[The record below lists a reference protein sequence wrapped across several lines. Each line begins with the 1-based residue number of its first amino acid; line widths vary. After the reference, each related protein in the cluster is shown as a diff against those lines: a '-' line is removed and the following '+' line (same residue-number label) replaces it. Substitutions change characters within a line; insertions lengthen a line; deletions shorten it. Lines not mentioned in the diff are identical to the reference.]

1 MRLDNILHLGIKE
14 LRSLAGDPMLLLLII
29 YSFTAS
35 VYTVS
40 KSTPETLSNAAIAIV
55 DEDQSAL
62 SARIAGAFIPP
73 YFLPPAMIT
82 QQQMDARLDAGIDTF
97 ALDIPPDFQRD
108 VLAGRRPTIQLN
120 IDATRVSQ
128 ALSGGGYVQTIAE
141 GEIRA
146 FVTRNRQ
153 DAKPPADLTVRVRFN
168 PELAR
173 FWFGAVNAVINQ
185 VTLLSILLC
194 GAALI
199 REREQGNIEHL
210 LAMPVTP
217 FEIMSG
223 KVWSMG
229 LVVLAACGLSLV
241 FVVEGLL
248 KVPIQG
254 SIPLFLAGAAITLF
268 ATTSMGIF
276 MGTVAGNLPQFGLL
290 LILTIMPLQMLSGG
304 ATPYESM
311 PQVVQYLMLAAPTTH
326 FVRLAQ
332 GILYRDAG
340 LDIVWPQFLAVT
352 AIGAAFFTIAVVRFR
367 KTIGTMGN

>member
-14 LRSLAGDPMLLLLII
+14 LRSLAGDPMLLFLIV

-40 KSTPETLSNAAIAIV
+40 KATPETLSNAAISIV
-55 DEDQSAL
+55 DEDQSPL
-62 SARIAGAFIPP
+62 SSRIVGAFNPP
-73 YFLPPAMIT
+73 YFLPPVMIT
-82 QQQMDARLDAGIDTF
+82 REEMDARLDAGIDTF

-108 VLAGRRPTIQLN
+108 VLAGRRPTVQLN

-128 ALSGGGYVQTIAE
+128 ALSGGGYVETIAQ
-141 GEIRA
+141 GEVNA
-146 FVTRNRQ
+146 FVARNRN
-153 DAKPPADLTVRVRFN
+153 DSKPPVDLAVRVRFN

-173 FWFGAVNAVINQ
+173 LWFGAVNAVINQ

-241 FVVEGLL
+241 FVVQGLL
-248 KVPIQG
+248 SVPIQG

-311 PQVVQYLMLAAPTTH
+311 PELVQYVMLAAPTTH

-352 AIGAAFFTIAVVRFR
+352 VIGATFFGIAVTRFR

>member
-1 MRLDNILHLGIKE
+1 MRLGNIWNLGIKE
-14 LRSLAGDPMLLLLII
+14 LRSLVGDPMLLGLII

-35 VYTVS
+35 VYTQS
-40 KSTPETLSNAAIAIV
+40 KAAPETLSNAAISIV

-62 SARIAGAFIPP
+62 SSRIVSAFNPP
-73 YFLPPAMIT
+73 YFLPPVLIT
-82 QQQMDARLDAGIDTF
+82 REEMDARLDAGIDTF

-108 VLAGRRPTIQLN
+108 VLAGRKPTIQLN

-128 ALSGGGYVQTIAE
+128 ALSGGGYVETIAQ
-141 GEIRA
+141 GEVNA
-146 FVTRNRQ
+146 FVARNRH
-153 DAKPPADLTVRVRFN
+153 DSKPPVNLAVRVRFN
-168 PELAR
+168 EELAR
-173 FWFGAVNAVINQ
+173 MWFGAVSAVINQ

-229 LVVLAACGLSLV
+229 LVVLLACGLSLV

-248 KVPIQG
+248 AVPIRG
-254 SIPLFLAGAAITLF
+254 SIPLFLVGAAITLF
-268 ATTSMGIF
+268 ATTSMGIY

-311 PQVVQYLMLAAPTTH
+311 PQVVQYVMLAAPTTH
-326 FVRLAQ
+326 FVKLAQ

-340 LDIVWPQFLAVT
+340 LDIVWPQFLAVA

>member
-1 MRLDNILHLGIKE
+1 MRFDNILHLGIKE
-14 LRSLAGDPMLLLLII
+14 LRSLVGDPMLLALIV

-40 KSTPETLSNAAIAIV
+40 KATPETLSNAAISIV

-62 SARIAGAFIPP
+62 SWRIVNAFNPP
-73 YFLPPAMIT
+73 YFLPPVMIT
-82 QQQMDARLDAGIDTF
+82 REEMDARLDAGIDTF

-108 VLAGRRPTIQLN
+108 VLAGRRPSIQLN

-128 ALSGGGYVQTIAE
+128 ALSGGGYVETITQ
-141 GEIRA
+141 GEVNA
-146 FVTRNRQ
+146 FVARNRN
-153 DAKPPADLTVRVRFN
+153 DSKPPVDLAIRVRFN

-173 FWFGAVNAVINQ
+173 LWFGAVNAVINQ

-217 FEIMSG
+217 FEIMTG

-241 FVVEGLL
+241 FVVQGLL
-248 KVPIQG
+248 SVPIQG

-276 MGTVAGNLPQFGLL
+276 MGTIAGNLPQFGLL

-311 PQVVQYLMLAAPTTH
+311 PQLVQYVMLAAPTTH
-326 FVRLAQ
+326 FVKLAQ

-340 LDIVWPQFLAVT
+340 LDIVWPQFLVLA
-352 AIGAAFFTIAVVRFR
+352 AIGATFFGIAVTRFR
-367 KTIGTMGN
+367 RTIGTMGT

>member
-1 MRLDNILHLGIKE
+1 MHLNNIWNLGIKE
-14 LRSLAGDPMLLLLII
+14 LRSLVRDPMLLALII

-40 KSTPETLSNAAIAIV
+40 KAAPETLSNAAISIV
-55 DEDQSAL
+55 DEDQSPL
-62 SARIAGAFIPP
+62 SSRIVSAFNPP
-73 YFLPPAMIT
+73 YFLPPVMIT
-82 QQQMDARLDAGIDTF
+82 REQMDARLDAGIDTF

-108 VLAGRRPTIQLN
+108 VLAGRKPSIQLN

-128 ALSGGGYVQTIAE
+128 ALSGGGYVEIIAQ
-141 GEIRA
+141 GEVNA
-146 FVTRNRQ
+146 FVARNRQ
-153 DAKPPADLTVRVRFN
+153 DSKPPVDLDIRVRFN
-168 PELAR
+168 EELAR
-173 FWFGAVNAVINQ
+173 MWFGAVSAVINQ

-217 FEIMSG
+217 IEIMSG

-229 LVVLAACGLSLV
+229 LVVLVACGFSLV
-241 FVVEGLL
+241 FVVQGLL
-248 KVPIQG
+248 AVPIRG
-254 SIPLFLAGAAITLF
+254 SIPLFLLGAAITLF
-268 ATTSMGIF
+268 ATTSMGIY

-311 PQVVQYLMLAAPTTH
+311 PQVVQYVMLLAPTTH
-326 FVRLAQ
+326 FVKLAQ
-332 GILYRDAG
+332 GIRFRDAG
-340 LDIVWPQFLAVT
+340 FDIAWPQFPAV
-352 AIGAAFFTIAVVRFR
+352 ALIGATFFTPAAVRFR

>member
-1 MRLDNILHLGIKE
+1 MRPDNILHLGIKE
-14 LRSLAGDPMLLLLII
+14 LRSLLGDPMLLFLIV

-35 VYTVS
+35 VYTVA
-40 KSTPETLSNAAIAIV
+40 KAAPETLSNAAIAIV

-62 SARIAGAFIPP
+62 SARIVDAFNPP
-73 YFLPPAMIT
+73 YFRTPARIT
-82 QQQMDARLDAGIDTF
+82 REEMDARLDAGIDTF

-108 VLAGRRPTIQLN
+108 VLAGRRPTVQLN

-128 ALSGGGYVQTIAE
+128 ALSGGGYVETIAQ
-141 GEIRA
+141 GEVNA
-146 FVTRNRQ
+146 FVARNRN
-153 DAKPPADLTVRVRFN
+153 DSKVPVDLAVRVRFN

-173 FWFGAVNAVINQ
+173 FWFGAINAVINQ

-229 LVVLAACGLSLV
+229 LVVLAACGFSLV
-241 FVVEGLL
+241 FVVRELL
-248 KVPIQG
+248 SVPIQG

-276 MGTVAGNLPQFGLL
+276 MGTIAGNLPQFGLL
-290 LILTIMPLQMLSGG
+290 LILTILPLQMLSGG

-311 PQVVQYLMLAAPTTH
+311 PQLVQYLMLAAPTTH
-326 FVRLAQ
+326 FVKLAQ
-332 GILYRDAG
+332 GILFRGAG
-340 LDIVWPQFLAVT
+340 LDIVWPQFLALA
-352 AIGAAFFTIAVVRFR
+352 AIGATFFGIAVTRFR
-367 KTIGTMGN
+367 RTIGTMGT

>member
-14 LRSLAGDPMLLLLII
+14 LRSLAGDPMLLFLII

-40 KSTPETLSNAAIAIV
+40 KATPETLSNAAISIV
-55 DEDQSAL
+55 DEDQSPL
-62 SARIAGAFIPP
+62 SSRIVGAFNPP
-73 YFLPPAMIT
+73 YFLPPVMIT
-82 QQQMDARLDAGIDTF
+82 REQMDARLDAGIDTF

-108 VLAGRRPTIQLN
+108 VLAGRRPTVQLN

-141 GEIRA
+141 GEVNA
-146 FVTRNRQ
+146 FVARNRN
-153 DAKPPADLTVRVRFN
+153 DSKPPVDLAVRVRFN

-173 FWFGAVNAVINQ
+173 LWFGAVNAVINQ

-248 KVPIQG
+248 SVPIQG

-311 PQVVQYLMLAAPTTH
+311 PQVVQYVMLAAPTTH
-326 FVRLAQ
+326 FVKLAQ

-340 LDIVWPQFLAVT
+340 LDIVWPQFLAV
-352 AIGAAFFTIAVVRFR
+352 AVIGATFFGIAVTRFR
-367 KTIGTMGN
+367 KTIGTMGT

>member
-1 MRLDNILHLGIKE
+1 MHFDNILRLGIKE
-14 LRSLAGDPMLLLLII
+14 LRSLLGDPMLMALII

-40 KSTPETLSNAAIAIV
+40 KATPETLSNAAISIV
-55 DEDQSAL
+55 DEDQSPL
-62 SARIAGAFIPP
+62 SSRIVGAFNPP
-73 YFLPPAMIT
+73 YFLPPVMIT
-82 QQQMDARLDAGIDTF
+82 REQMDARLDAGIDTF
-97 ALDIPPDFQRD
+97 ALDIPPDFERD
-108 VLAGRRPTIQLN
+108 VLAGRHPTVQLN

-128 ALSGGGYVQTIAE
+128 ALSGGGYVETIVQ
-141 GEIRA
+141 GEINA
-146 FVTRNRQ
+146 FAARHRK
-153 DAKPPADLTVRVRFN
+153 DSKPPVDLAVRVRFN

-173 FWFGAVNAVINQ
+173 LWFGAVNAVINQ

-217 FEIMSG
+217 FEIMTG

-229 LVVLAACGLSLV
+229 LVVLVACGLSLV
-241 FVVEGLL
+241 FVVQGLL
-248 KVPIQG
+248 SVPIQG
-254 SIPLFLAGAAITLF
+254 SIPLFLVGAAITLF

-276 MGTVAGNLPQFGLL
+276 MGTIAGNLPQFGLL

-311 PQVVQYLMLAAPTTH
+311 PQVVQYVMLAAPTTH
-326 FVRLAQ
+326 FVKLAQ

-340 LDIVWPQFLAVT
+340 LDIVWPQFLAV
-352 AIGAAFFTIAVVRFR
+352 AVIGVAFFGIAVTRFR
-367 KTIGTMGN
+367 RTIGTMGN

>member
-1 MRLDNILHLGIKE
+1 MKLDNIRHLGIKE
-14 LRSLAGDPMLLLLII
+14 LRSLAGDPMLVLLII

-35 VYTVS
+35 IYTVS
-40 KSTPETLSNAAIAIV
+40 KATPETLSNAAIAVV
-55 DEDQSAL
+55 DEDQSVL
-62 SARIAGAFIPP
+62 STRITGAFFPP
-73 YFLPPAMIT
+73 YFKPPAMIT
-82 QQQMDARLDAGIDTF
+82 REQMDARLDAGIDTF

-120 IDATRVSQ
+120 VDATRVSQ
-128 ALSGGGYVQTIAE
+128 ALSGGGYVQTIAG
-141 GEIRA
+141 GEVNS
-146 FVTRNRQ
+146 FVARNRQ
-153 DAKPPADLTVRVRFN
+153 DSKPPVDLAVRVRFN

-173 FWFGAVNAVINQ
+173 FWFGAINAVINQ

-217 FEIMSG
+217 FEIMTG

-229 LVVLAACGLSLV
+229 LVVLVACGASLV
-241 FVVEGLL
+241 FVVQGLL
-248 KVPIQG
+248 SVPIQG
-254 SIPLFLAGAAITLF
+254 SIPLFLAGAALSLF

-276 MGTVAGNLPQFGLL
+276 MGTISGNLPQFGLL
-290 LILTIMPLQMLSGG
+290 LILTILPLQMLSGG

-311 PQVVQYLMLAAPTTH
+311 PLLVQYLMQAAPTAH
-326 FVRLAQ
+326 FVKLAQ

-340 LDIVWPQFLAVT
+340 LSIVWPQFLALA
-352 AIGAAFFTIAVVRFR
+352 AIGATFFGIAVTRFR

>member
-14 LRSLAGDPMLLLLII
+14 LRSLVGDPMLLFLIV

-40 KSTPETLSNAAIAIV
+40 KSTPETLSNAAISIV
-55 DEDQSAL
+55 DEDQSPL
-62 SARIAGAFIPP
+62 SSRIVGAFNPP
-73 YFLPPAMIT
+73 YFLAPVMIT
-82 QQQMDARLDAGIDTF
+82 REQMDARLDAGIDTF
-97 ALDIPPDFQRD
+97 ALDISPDFQRD
-108 VLAGRRPTIQLN
+108 VLAGRRPTVQLN

-128 ALSGGGYVQTIAE
+128 ALSGGGYVETIAQ
-141 GEIRA
+141 GEVNA
-146 FVTRNRQ
+146 FVARNRK
-153 DAKPPADLTVRVRFN
+153 DSKAPVDLAVRVRFN

-173 FWFGAVNAVINQ
+173 LWFGAVNAVINQ

-248 KVPIQG
+248 SVPIQG

-311 PQVVQYLMLAAPTTH
+311 PQLVQYVMLAAPTTH
-326 FVRLAQ
+326 FVKLAQ

-340 LDIVWPQFLAVT
+340 LDIVWPQFLAVA
-352 AIGAAFFTIAVVRFR
+352 AIGAAFFGIAVARFR

>member
-1 MRLDNILHLGIKE
+1 MRFDNILHLGIKE
-14 LRSLAGDPMLLLLII
+14 LRSLLRDPMLLALIV

-40 KSTPETLSNAAIAIV
+40 KATPETLSNAAISIV
-55 DEDQSAL
+55 DEDQSPL
-62 SARIAGAFIPP
+62 SLRIVSAFNPP
-73 YFLPPAMIT
+73 YFLPPVMIT
-82 QQQMDARLDAGIDTF
+82 REQMDARLDAGVDTF
-97 ALDIPPDFQRD
+97 ALDIPPEFQRD
-108 VLAGRRPTIQLN
+108 VLAGRRPSIQLN

-128 ALSGGGYVQTIAE
+128 ALSGGGYVQTITQ
-141 GEIRA
+141 GEINA
-146 FVTRNRQ
+146 FVARNRN
-153 DAKPPADLTVRVRFN
+153 DSTPPVDLAVRVRFN

-173 FWFGAVNAVINQ
+173 LWFGAVNAVINQ

-229 LVVLAACGLSLV
+229 LVVLVACALSLV
-241 FVVEGLL
+241 FVVEGMLS
-248 KVPIQG
+248 VPIQG
-254 SIPLFLAGAAITLF
+254 SIPLFLVGVAITLF

-311 PQVVQYLMLAAPTTH
+311 PEVVQYAMLAAPTTH
-326 FVRLAQ
+326 FVKLAQ

-340 LDIVWPQFLAVT
+340 LDIVWPQFLAVA
-352 AIGAAFFTIAVVRFR
+352 AIGIAFFGIAVTRFR
-367 KTIGTMGN
+367 KTIGTMGT

>member
-14 LRSLAGDPMLLLLII
+14 LRSLLGDPMLLFLII

-35 VYTVS
+35 VWTVA
-40 KSTPETLSNAAIAIV
+40 KAAPETLSNAAIAIV
-55 DEDQSAL
+55 DEDQSVL
-62 SARIAGAFIPP
+62 SARIAGAFNPP
-73 YFLPPAMIT
+73 YFRTPAMIT
-82 QQQMDARLDAGIDTF
+82 REQMDARLDAGIDTF

-108 VLAGRRPTIQLN
+108 VLAGRRPTVQLN
-120 IDATRVSQ
+120 IDATRISQ
-128 ALSGGGYVQTIAE
+128 ALTGGGYVETIAQ
-141 GEIRA
+141 GEVNA
-146 FVTRNRQ
+146 FVARHRN
-153 DAKPPADLTVRVRFN
+153 DSKAPVDLAVRVRFN

-173 FWFGAVNAVINQ
+173 FWFGAINAVINQ

-229 LVVLAACGLSLV
+229 LVVLAACAFSLV
-241 FVVEGLL
+241 FVVKELL
-248 KVPIQG
+248 SVPIQG

-276 MGTVAGNLPQFGLL
+276 MGTIAGNLPQFGLL
-290 LILTIMPLQMLSGG
+290 LILTILPLQMLSGG

-311 PQVVQYLMLAAPTTH
+311 PQLVQYLMLAAPTTH
-326 FVRLAQ
+326 FVKLAQ
-332 GILYRDAG
+332 GILFRGAG
-340 LDIVWPQFLAVT
+340 LDIVWPQFLALA
-352 AIGAAFFTIAVVRFR
+352 AIGATFFGIAVTRFR
-367 KTIGTMGN
+367 RTIGTMGT

>member
-14 LRSLAGDPMLLLLII
+14 LRSLVGDPMLLFLII

-35 VYTVS
+35 VWTVA
-40 KSTPETLSNAAIAIV
+40 KAAPETLSNAAIAIV

-62 SARIAGAFIPP
+62 SARIADAFNPP
-73 YFLPPAMIT
+73 YFRTPAMIT
-82 QQQMDARLDAGIDTF
+82 REQMDARLDAGIDTF

-108 VLAGRRPTIQLN
+108 VLAGRRPTVQLN

-128 ALSGGGYVQTIAE
+128 ALSGGGYVETIAA
-141 GEIRA
+141 GEVNA
-146 FVTRNRQ
+146 FVARNRN
-153 DAKPPADLTVRVRFN
+153 DSKPPVDLAVRVRFN

-173 FWFGAVNAVINQ
+173 FWFGAINAVINQ

-229 LVVLAACGLSLV
+229 LVVLAACAFSLV
-241 FVVEGLL
+241 FVVQQLL
-248 KVPIQG
+248 SVPIQG
-254 SIPLFLAGAAITLF
+254 SISLFLAGAAITLF

-276 MGTVAGNLPQFGLL
+276 MGTIAGNLPQFGLL
-290 LILTIMPLQMLSGG
+290 LILTILPLQMLSGG

-311 PQVVQYLMLAAPTTH
+311 PQLVQYLMLAAPTTH
-326 FVRLAQ
+326 FVKLAQ
-332 GILYRDAG
+332 GILFRGAG
-340 LDIVWPQFLAVT
+340 FDIVWPQFLVLA
-352 AIGAAFFTIAVVRFR
+352 AIGATFFGIAVTRFR

>member
-14 LRSLAGDPMLLLLII
+14 FRSLLGDPMLLFLII

-35 VYTVS
+35 VWTVA
-40 KSTPETLSNAAIAIV
+40 KSAPETLSNAAIAIV

-62 SARIAGAFIPP
+62 SLRIIEAFKPP
-73 YFLPPAMIT
+73 YFLPPALIT
-82 QQQMDARLDAGIDTF
+82 REQMDARLDAGIDTF

-108 VLAGRRPTIQLN
+108 VLAGRRPTVQLN

-141 GEIRA
+141 GEINA
-146 FVTRNRQ
+146 FVARNRS
-153 DAKPPADLTVRVRFN
+153 DAKLPVDLAVRVRFN

-173 FWFGAVNAVINQ
+173 YWFGAINAVINQ

-229 LVVLAACGLSLV
+229 LVVLAACGFSLV
-241 FVVEGLL
+241 FVVQEWLS
-248 KVPIQG
+248 VPIQG

-276 MGTVAGNLPQFGLL
+276 MGTIAGNLPQFGLL
-290 LILTIMPLQMLSGG
+290 LILTILPLQMLSGG

-326 FVRLAQ
+326 FVKLAQ
-332 GILYRDAG
+332 GVLFRGAG
-340 LDIVWPQFLAVT
+340 LDIVWPQFLALA
-352 AIGAAFFTIAVVRFR
+352 AIGAIFFGIAVTRFR
-367 KTIGTMGN
+367 RTIGTMGT

>member
-1 MRLDNILHLGIKE
+1 MKLDNILHLGIKE
-14 LRSLAGDPMLLLLII
+14 LRSLAGDPMLVLLII

-35 VYTVS
+35 VYTVA
-40 KSTPETLSNAAIAIV
+40 KSAPETLSNAAIAVV
-55 DEDQSAL
+55 DEDQSTL
-62 SARIAGAFIPP
+62 STRIIGAFFPP
-73 YFLPPAMIT
+73 YFKVPAMIT
-82 QQQMDARLDAGIDTF
+82 REQMDARLDAGIDTF

-108 VLAGRRPTIQLN
+108 VLAGRQPTIQLN

-141 GEIRA
+141 GEVNS
-146 FVTRNRQ
+146 FVERNRN
-153 DAKPPADLTVRVRFN
+153 DLKPPVDLTVRVRFN

-173 FWFGAVNAVINQ
+173 FWFGAINAVINQ

-217 FEIMSG
+217 FEIMTA

-229 LVVLAACGLSLV
+229 LVVLVACGASLV
-241 FVVEGLL
+241 FVVQGMLS
-248 KVPIQG
+248 VPIQG
-254 SIPLFLAGAAITLF
+254 SIPLFLAGAAVTLF

-276 MGTVAGNLPQFGLL
+276 MGTIAGNLPQFGLL
-290 LILTIMPLQMLSGG
+290 LILTILPLQMLSGG

-311 PQVVQYLMLAAPTTH
+311 PVLVQKVMLAAPTTH
-326 FVRLAQ
+326 FVKLAQ
-332 GILYRDAG
+332 GMRSHPRTAG
-340 LDIVWPQFLAVT
+340 NSRNTSCV
-352 AIGAAFFTIAVVRFR
+352 
-367 KTIGTMGN
+367 

>member
-1 MRLDNILHLGIKE
+1 MRLDNIWNLGIKE
-14 LRSLAGDPMLLLLII
+14 LRSLVGDPMLLALII
-29 YSFTAS
+29 YSFTVS
-35 VYTVS
+35 VYTQS
-40 KSTPETLSNAAIAIV
+40 KAAPETLSNAAISIV

-62 SARIAGAFIPP
+62 SSRIVSAFNPP
-73 YFLPPAMIT
+73 YFLPPVLIT
-82 QQQMDARLDAGIDTF
+82 REQMDARLDAGIDTF

-108 VLAGRRPTIQLN
+108 VLAGRKPTIQLN

-128 ALSGGGYVQTIAE
+128 ALSGGGYVDTITQ
-141 GEIRA
+141 GEVNA
-146 FVTRNRQ
+146 FVARNRS
-153 DAKPPADLTVRVRFN
+153 DSKPPVDLAVRVRFN
-168 PELAR
+168 EELAR
-173 FWFGAVNAVINQ
+173 MWFGAVSAVINQ

-229 LVVLAACGLSLV
+229 LVVLVACGLSLV
-241 FVVEGLL
+241 FVVQGLL
-248 KVPIQG
+248 AVPIRG
-254 SIPLFLAGAAITLF
+254 SIPLFLAGAALTLF
-268 ATTSMGIF
+268 ATTSMGIY

-311 PQVVQYLMLAAPTTH
+311 PQVVQYVMLLAPTSH
-326 FVRLAQ
+326 FVKLAQ

-352 AIGAAFFTIAVVRFR
+352 VIGAAFFTIAVVRFR

>member
-1 MRLDNILHLGIKE
+1 MRFDNILHLGIKE
-14 LRSLAGDPMLLLLII
+14 FRSLAGDPMLLALII

-35 VYTVS
+35 VYTVA
-40 KSTPETLSNAAIAIV
+40 KSAPETLSNAAIAVV
-55 DEDQSAL
+55 DEDQSVL
-62 SARIAGAFIPP
+62 SMRITSAFNPP
-73 YFLPPAMIT
+73 YFKPPAMIT
-82 QQQMDARLDAGIDTF
+82 REQMDARLDAGIDTF

-108 VLAGRRPTIQLN
+108 VLAGRNPTIQLN

-128 ALSGGGYVQTIAE
+128 ALSGGGYVETIAK
-141 GEIRA
+141 GEINA
-146 FVTRNRQ
+146 FVARNRN
-153 DAKPPADLTVRVRFN
+153 DSKPPVDLAVRVRFN

-229 LVVLAACGLSLV
+229 LVVLVACGLSLV
-241 FVVEGLL
+241 FVVQGLL
-248 KVPIQG
+248 SVPIQG

-276 MGTVAGNLPQFGLL
+276 MGTIAGNLPQFGLL

-311 PQVVQYLMLAAPTTH
+311 PESVQYLMLAAPTTH
-326 FVRLAQ
+326 FVKLAQ

-340 LDIVWPQFLAVT
+340 LDIVWPQFLAIS
-352 AIGAAFFTIAVVRFR
+352 AIGASFFGIAVTRFR